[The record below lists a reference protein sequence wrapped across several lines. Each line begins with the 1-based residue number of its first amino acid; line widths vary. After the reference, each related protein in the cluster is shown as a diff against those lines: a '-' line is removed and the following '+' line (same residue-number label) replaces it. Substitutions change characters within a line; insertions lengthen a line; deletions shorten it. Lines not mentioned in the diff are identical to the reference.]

1 MTHAGRR
8 AAHQE
13 EEEEEALGP
22 HSRAEKVCAL
32 STKRFE
38 GRREN
43 NV

>member
-32 STKRFE
+32 RTKDLKGGERK
-38 GRREN
+38 
-43 NV
+43 